1 MNNKDKYMQLAIAF
15 FLTTSIILAYM
26 FYEARKQI
34 SKLDAMVIVRYMLIK
49 VLSSSNDL
57 IKEYF
62 DEKYDTLSNSKYYV
76 LKESKKTRREIQ
88 KIHDVEY
95 IERKQLFSKNGNVI
109 TSDSLVKDYNA
120 LAQKNTLEW
129 KILIDK
135 YNSLINDYNKL
146 SRQYNTM
153 EDSLY
158 IMNLLIKYSEKQYN
172 IQYNYSKKNN
182 QIITSLSSPKLD
194 SALILLDVYRN
205 KLFYDSKKKIWII
218 KR

>member
-1 MNNKDKYMQLAIAF
+1 
-15 FLTTSIILAYM
+15 M

-34 SKLDAMVIVRYMLIK
+34 SKLDAQVIERDSLIK

>member
-1 MNNKDKYMQLAIAF
+1 
-15 FLTTSIILAYM
+15 M
-26 FYEARKQI
+26 FYEATKQI
-34 SKLDAMVIVRYMLIK
+34 SKLDAQVIERDSLIK
-49 VLSSSNDL
+49 VLSSSNNL
-57 IKEYF
+57 IKECF

-120 LAQKNTLEW
+120 LAQKNILEW
-129 KILIDK
+129 KTIIDK

-194 SALILLDVYRN
+194 SALILLDVYRT
-205 KLFYDSKKKIWII
+205 KLFYDSKKKVWII

>member
-26 FYEARKQI
+26 FYEATKQI
-34 SKLDAMVIVRYMLIK
+34 SKLDAQVIERDSLIK

-76 LKESKKTRREIQ
+76 LKETKKTRREIQ